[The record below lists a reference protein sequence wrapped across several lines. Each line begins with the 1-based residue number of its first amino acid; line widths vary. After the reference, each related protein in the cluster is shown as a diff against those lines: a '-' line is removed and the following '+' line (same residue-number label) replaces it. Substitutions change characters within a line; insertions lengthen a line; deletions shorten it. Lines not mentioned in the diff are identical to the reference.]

1 MYTVGIICDRKMEMD
16 VANLATPIVFP
27 DLTEPLVARGYY
39 VDDNGKRTEHRL
51 DEPLEY
57 CTGSIPFIYNGKLFR
72 GAPAMVEVNVTADM
86 LGAIG
91 C

>member
-1 MYTVGIICDRKMEMD
+1 MYTVGIICNRKMEMD

-27 DLTEPLVARGYY
+27 DLTEPLVAHGYY
-39 VDDNGKRTEHRL
+39 VDDNGERTEHRL

-72 GAPAMVEVNVTADM
+72 GVPAEATIIASADFIS
-86 LGAIG
+86 GIA
-91 C
+91 